1 LIRRRY
7 RSLAAWLALFAM
19 LLSSITPVI
28 SQSLAATHGNTSLV
42 AEAQYCGQAPNAE
55 MGLGGVPALMLDE
68 DDTSSSS
75 GQTAWHDAC
84 GYCTLASACPM
95 VLVVCASVLAMAQ
108 APTLPVPSADDAVPP
123 SAAVY
128 PHALTRA
135 PPVLA

>member
-1 LIRRRY
+1 MIRRRY

-55 MGLGGVPALMLDE
+55 MGLGDVA
-68 DDTSSSS
+68 
-75 GQTAWHDAC
+75 AWHDAC

-95 VLVVCASVLAMAQ
+95 VLAVCASVVAVAQ
-108 APTLPVPSADDAVPP
+108 APALPVPSADDAVPP